1 MSSQHRVLLQELAA
15 HAQDQPTKAR
25 AQVVQAAAGE
35 PMGVKGEGTRS
46 RSCGLSAHQVLAR
59 LVCGNLTQVRNT
71 VLVNTLV

>member
-1 MSSQHRVLLQELAA
+1 MSSQHRVLLRDQAA

-59 LVCGNLTQVRNT
+59 LVCGNLTQV
-71 VLVNTLV
+71 